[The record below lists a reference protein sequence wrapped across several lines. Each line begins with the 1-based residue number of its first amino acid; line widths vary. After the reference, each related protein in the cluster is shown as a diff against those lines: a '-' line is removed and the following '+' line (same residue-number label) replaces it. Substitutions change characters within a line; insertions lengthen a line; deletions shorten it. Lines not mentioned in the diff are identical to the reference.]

1 LTLIKTVKSA
11 WMHFKYMKKLQITRV
26 EPNLDEL
33 RVLYDKEK
41 DGRMKIRFLAMI
53 LMHEL
58 GSARKVAR
66 TLHKSHQIMADWVH
80 AFNDQGLEGLRRK
93 SPPGAEP
100 RLTKEQQAILRDDIL
115 KNPRDLGYD
124 FSDWDGKSV
133 SFHVKTKFNV
143 KIGVRAAQYYL
154 HRLDLVLLR
163 PKTVPV
169 QGNPEK
175 QGLFKQELK
184 KRWIPSSQT
193 KSSFSGTSATSSGRQ
208 PRPVAGGKKASSR

>member
-1 LTLIKTVKSA
+1 
-11 WMHFKYMKKLQITRV
+11 MKKLQITRA
-26 EPNLDEL
+26 EPGLDEL

-53 LMHEL
+53 LLHEL

-80 AFNDQGLEGLRRK
+80 AFNDQGLEGLKRK

-100 RLTKEQQAILRDDIL
+100 RLTNEQQAMLREDVL
-115 KNPRDLGYD
+115 KNPRELGYD

-133 SFHVKTKFNV
+133 SFHVKNKFNV

-154 HRLDLVLLR
+154 HRLDLVLIR
-163 PKTVPV
+163 PKTEPV
-169 QGNPEK
+169 QGDPEK
-175 QGLFKQELK
+175 QELFKQELK
-184 KRWIPSSQT
+184 KRWMPSSQT
-193 KSSFSGTSATSSGRQ
+193 KLSSSGTSATSSTRR
-208 PRPVAGGKKASSR
+208 PRPAAGGRKAGSP